1 MHPSKGISDAN
12 LVLHFAYNFSS
23 IFFLS
28 FFLSFSYCAIFLFF
42 WFSCYVTLFNT
53 VTAFRHEMCLILG
66 TFRLMRINRTAS
78 LMISIKNGDLNPFL
92 RWSPL
97 GRCARIMKPSLF
109 LCWVSLRSKLHAR
122 THTHTHFAH
131 SRLSGLREWMCRSKS
146 YEGFGRSDE
155 FPHLNHVTLDWRI
168 IWY

>member
-1 MHPSKGISDAN
+1 
-12 LVLHFAYNFSS
+12 
-23 IFFLS
+23 
-28 FFLSFSYCAIFLFF
+28 
-42 WFSCYVTLFNT
+42 LFNT

-122 THTHTHFAH
+122 THTHILHIAGWVG
-131 SRLSGLREWMCRSKS
+131 SGNGCVEAKVMKALADLMN
-146 YEGFGRSDE
+146 
-155 FPHLNHVTLDWRI
+155 FPTWIMLH
-168 IWY
+168 